1 MSFIFCKCNKI
12 SIFSAIKFNNVL
24 CTDYVVKFKNFIRL
38 IFTVKFNLFM
48 IYVLFHRLSLSFK
61 FQNKCICLNVFIM
74 ILMNIALVRIV

>member
-48 IYVLFHRLSLSFK
+48 IYVSFSLFK
-61 FQNKCICLNVFIM
+61 FKFKIPE
-74 ILMNIALVRIV
+74 